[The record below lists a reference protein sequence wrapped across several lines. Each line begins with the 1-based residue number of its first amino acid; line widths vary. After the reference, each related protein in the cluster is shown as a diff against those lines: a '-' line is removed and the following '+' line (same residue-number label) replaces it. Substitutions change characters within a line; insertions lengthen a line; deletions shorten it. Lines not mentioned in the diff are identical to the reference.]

1 MRAISVYVP
10 SVRGHGVQWQTNAFN
25 PGVGVGATLHS
36 LDDDADSQLTAL

>member
-25 PGVGVGATLHS
+25 PGVGAALHNQ
-36 LDDDADSQLTAL
+36 DDDADSRLTAL